1 MNSIK
6 RQAAS
11 KAGQNKQQRGDST
24 RSLSRHEKLSC
35 DFCVPATIVKVPS
48 AYFADTYADAWARGP
63 EFGLYGSHRAS
74 QRAFGNRRKRKKKT
88 NHTHRE
94 RQTFVKYS
102 RLEQTCLQTSEAQRQ
117 RDE

>member
-63 EFGLYGSHRAS
+63 EFGLYGSHLVRHSVLLAT
-74 QRAFGNRRKRKKKT
+74 GEKEKKKQT
-88 NHTHRE
+88 THTE
-94 RQTFVKYS
+94 RDR
-102 RLEQTCLQTSEAQRQ
+102 RL
-117 RDE
+117 